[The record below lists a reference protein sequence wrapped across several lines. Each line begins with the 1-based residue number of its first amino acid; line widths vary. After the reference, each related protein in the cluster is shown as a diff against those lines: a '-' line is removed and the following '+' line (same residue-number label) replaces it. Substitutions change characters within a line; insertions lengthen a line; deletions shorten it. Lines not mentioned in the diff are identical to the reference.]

1 MSSENST
8 YRVEI
13 INSGTPRQESYSWK
27 IYRNME
33 VLPILRSQQLF
44 ATRMAGLAEAN
55 RSRLN
60 LVETDLQNRKTKE
73 LAKSENERKCG

>member
-1 MSSENST
+1 MNNENST

-13 INSGTPRQESYSWK
+13 ISSGNPRRESYSWK

-44 ATRMAGLAEAN
+44 ATRMAGLADAN
-55 RSRLN
+55 RSRLT

-73 LAKSENERKCG
+73 KVIG

>member
-13 INSGTPRQESYSWK
+13 INSGTSRQESYSWK

-60 LVETDLQNRKTKE
+60 LVKTDLQNRKTKE
-73 LAKSENERKCG
+73 S

>member
-1 MSSENST
+1 MSNENST

-13 INSGTPRQESYSWK
+13 INSGTSRQESYSWK

-73 LAKSENERKCG
+73 NVVS

>member
-44 ATRMAGLAEAN
+44 ATRMAGLADAN

-73 LAKSENERKCG
+73 NVVS

>member
-1 MSSENST
+1 MNDENST

-33 VLPILRSQQLF
+33 VLPILRSQQPLP
-44 ATRMAGLAEAN
+44 LAWQ
-55 RSRLN
+55 
-60 LVETDLQNRKTKE
+60 DWPKPIDQ
-73 LAKSENERKCG
+73 G